1 MKLKI
6 LNFIILSSKINN
18 YGNRIKKEGNLF
30 YFIEDVL
37 FVSVFFFFLL
47 KVKIGDILVLNLVKV
62 NFDVRDVVFFALN
75 KLLGLLFII
84 VVLVFE
90 FLWVLRD
97 FLGL

>member
-6 LNFIILSSKINN
+6 LNFFILSSKINN

-75 KLLGLLFII
+75 KLLGL
-84 VVLVFE
+84 
-90 FLWVLRD
+90 
-97 FLGL
+97 

>member
-1 MKLKI
+1 MKLEI

-75 KLLGLLFII
+75 KLLGL
-84 VVLVFE
+84 
-90 FLWVLRD
+90 
-97 FLGL
+97 

>member
-6 LNFIILSSKINN
+6 LNFIILSRKINN
-18 YGNRIKKEGNLF
+18 YGNRIKKERNLF

-75 KLLGLLFII
+75 KLLGL
-84 VVLVFE
+84 
-90 FLWVLRD
+90 
-97 FLGL
+97 

>member
-6 LNFIILSSKINN
+6 LNFIILSSKIWIFGN

-37 FVSVFFFFLL
+37 FVFVFFFFLL

-75 KLLGLLFII
+75 KLLGL
-84 VVLVFE
+84 
-90 FLWVLRD
+90 
-97 FLGL
+97 

>member
-1 MKLKI
+1 M
-6 LNFIILSSKINN
+6 NN

-47 KVKIGDILVLNLVKV
+47 KVKIGDILVLNFVNV

-75 KLLGLLFII
+75 KLLGL
-84 VVLVFE
+84 
-90 FLWVLRD
+90 
-97 FLGL
+97 

>member
-18 YGNRIKKEGNLF
+18 YGNRIKKERNLF

-75 KLLGLLFII
+75 KLLGL
-84 VVLVFE
+84 
-90 FLWVLRD
+90 
-97 FLGL
+97 

>member
-47 KVKIGDILVLNLVKV
+47 KVNIGDILVLNLVKV

-75 KLLGLLFII
+75 KLLGL
-84 VVLVFE
+84 
-90 FLWVLRD
+90 
-97 FLGL
+97 

>member
-6 LNFIILSSKINN
+6 LNFFILSSKINN
-18 YGNRIKKEGNLF
+18 YGNRIKKERNLF

-37 FVSVFFFFLL
+37 FVLVFFFFLL

-75 KLLGLLFII
+75 KLLGL
-84 VVLVFE
+84 
-90 FLWVLRD
+90 
-97 FLGL
+97 

>member
-37 FVSVFFFFLL
+37 FVSVFFFF
-47 KVKIGDILVLNLVKV
+47 
-62 NFDVRDVVFFALN
+62 
-75 KLLGLLFII
+75 FIKGKN
-84 VVLVFE
+84 
-90 FLWVLRD
+90 W
-97 FLGL
+97 

>member
-75 KLLGLLFII
+75 KLLGL
-84 VVLVFE
+84 
-90 FLWVLRD
+90 
-97 FLGL
+97 

>member
-6 LNFIILSSKINN
+6 LNFFILSSKINN

-47 KVKIGDILVLNLVKV
+47 KVKIGEILVLNLVKV

-75 KLLGLLFII
+75 KLLGL
-84 VVLVFE
+84 
-90 FLWVLRD
+90 
-97 FLGL
+97 

>member
-18 YGNRIKKEGNLF
+18 YGNRIKKERNLF

-37 FVSVFFFFLL
+37 FVFVFFFFLL

-75 KLLGLLFII
+75 KLLGL
-84 VVLVFE
+84 
-90 FLWVLRD
+90 
-97 FLGL
+97 

>member
-6 LNFIILSSKINN
+6 LNFIFSSSKINN

-37 FVSVFFFFLL
+37 FVFVFFFFLL

-75 KLLGLLFII
+75 KLLGL
-84 VVLVFE
+84 
-90 FLWVLRD
+90 
-97 FLGL
+97 

>member
-6 LNFIILSSKINN
+6 LNFFILSSKINN
-18 YGNRIKKEGNLF
+18 YGNRIKKERNLF

-75 KLLGLLFII
+75 KLLGL
-84 VVLVFE
+84 
-90 FLWVLRD
+90 
-97 FLGL
+97 

>member
-37 FVSVFFFFLL
+37 FVLVFFFFLL

-75 KLLGLLFII
+75 KLLGL
-84 VVLVFE
+84 
-90 FLWVLRD
+90 
-97 FLGL
+97 